1 MRHRRQERR
10 VGLDEQPVDQLL
22 VETDSPFLTP
32 VPHRGRTNASR
43 LVPHT
48 VRALAEVTGVE
59 LAQLCDALT
68 RTAERVFGSWGPGP
82 TG

>member
-1 MRHRRQERR
+1 VREAAAIT
-10 VGLDEQPVDQLL
+10 PVDQLL

-32 VPHRGRTNASR
+32 MPHRGRTNSSR

-59 LAQLCDALT
+59 LDQMCAALT
-68 RTAERVFGSWGPGP
+68 ATAERVFGPWDL
-82 TG
+82 